1 MILLCAIVQ
10 SEDADLLIARLIE
23 QEFRLTRINSAGG
36 FLSGGNVTIL
46 LGMDDD
52 RFDDVMNTI
61 GATCRARRRFINAMP
76 CGAETVMSSLTIIA
90 PMEIQVGG
98 ATVFGL
104 PVKRFMRLQGG
115 AAPPAAD
122 EHHAATGQEHER
134 PANLP
139 DLKGETQPM
148 NLVIAIVHS
157 DHVEAVTQAL
167 LAAGHR
173 LTRINTAGGF
183 LRRGN
188 ATLLIGAEEAQVDAI
203 LNLIQAHCPLRTE
216 ANPVDAGIPIYGATV
231 FVLEAA
237 RFARV

>member
-1 MILLCAIVQ
+1 VEA
-10 SEDADLLIARLIE
+10 
-23 QEFRLTRINSAGG
+23 
-36 FLSGGNVTIL
+36 
-46 LGMDDD
+46 D
-52 RFDDVMNTI
+52 RFDDVMRMI
-61 GATCRARRRFINAMP
+61 GATCHARRRFINAMP
-76 CGAETVMSSLTIIA
+76 FGAEGEMSSLAVIA
-90 PMEIQVGG
+90 PIEVQVGG

-104 PVKRFMRLQGG
+104 PVKRFLRLQGG

-139 DLKGETQPM
+139 DLERETRQQM

-167 LAAGHR
+167 LASGHR

-188 ATLLIGAEEAQVDAI
+188 ATLLIGAEEAQVDEI
-203 LNLIQAHCPLRTE
+203 LNLIQANCPLRTDP
-216 ANPVDAGIPIYGATV
+216 NPVDAGIPMYGATV

>member
-1 MILLCAIVQ
+1 MILVCAIVQ
-10 SEDADLLIARLIE
+10 SEDADRLIARLLE

-46 LGMDDD
+46 LGVDDD
-52 RFDDVMNTI
+52 RFDDVVGTI
-61 GATCRARRRFINAMP
+61 GATCHARRRFINAVP
-76 CGAETVMSSLTIIA
+76 YGVEGAMSALTVIA
-90 PMEIQVGG
+90 PMEVQVGG

-104 PVKRFMRLQGG
+104 PVKRLLRLQGG

-122 EHHAATGQEHER
+122 EHHAATGQEHAR

-148 NLVIAIVHS
+148 NLVLAIVHS
-157 DHVEAVTQAL
+157 HHVEAVTQAL

-173 LTRINTAGGF
+173 LTRISTAGGF

-188 ATLLIGAEEAQVDAI
+188 ATLIIGAEEAQVDEI
-203 LNLIQAHCPLRTE
+203 LNLIQANCLLRTE
-216 ANPVDAGIPIYGATV
+216 ANAVDAGIPMYGATV
-231 FVLEAA
+231 FVLETA